1 MSSSDPNPLP
11 TLLAGA
17 RSKFTEWRS
26 KRASRTERIPPALW
40 KAATRCAGRFGIHPT
55 ARALGLDYA
64 ALKRRMAPV
73 AKPARTVASPFVE
86 LVPSVRS
93 SSPECVVELEN
104 RAGAKLRIEFRGA
117 AIPALIALA
126 RRFAREEA

>member
-1 MSSSDPNPLP
+1 MSSSDPNTLP
-11 TLLAGA
+11 VLLVGA

-40 KAATRCAGRFGIHPT
+40 KTATRCAERFGIHPT

-64 ALKRRMAPV
+64 SLKRRMPLV
-73 AKPARTVASPFVE
+73 AKPAQSAASPFVE

-104 RAGAKLRIEFRGA
+104 RAGAKLRIELRGG
-117 AIPALIALA
+117 AIPDLIDLA
-126 RRFAREEA
+126 RRFTRDEA